1 MKDGKQ
7 TGYES
12 VGFQQAQKYKT
23 TVLTVFCS
31 RLRLKAQAEYGE
43 LVPQMSKLARSIPG
57 YKSHRV
63 FVVKDEER
71 LTHWSNLKKMLPNS
85 IGLITKSTVLPKSL
99 DGQLFTVNTC
109 CKCAK

>member
-57 YKSHRV
+57 YKSDGV
-63 FVVKDEER
+63 FVTKDEEL
-71 LTHWSNLKKMLPNS
+71 LTLVEFEEDVTQFDWASYQEHRAAQKPGRSAFYSEYLL
-85 IGLITKSTVLPKSL
+85 
-99 DGQLFTVNTC
+99 
-109 CKCAK
+109 